1 MVNHAELNVPKH
13 RFEVL
18 DVFRGIFA
26 FFVFLFHLSPFA
38 DTPIIRNN
46 LVHHSDLFVD
56 FFFVLSGFVISY
68 NYREISTTEGAFS
81 FLKKRL
87 KRIYPLH
94 LFMLVLFL
102 IIEVAKGF
110 LANHISVNNP
120 NNASN
125 NIYSFVL
132 NILLLNSTPLLGNKD
147 VSWNI
152 VSWSISAEMI
162 AYIVFACSLLFTTKV
177 KWFRN
182 KQLLVVMTI
191 LLAAVVLLVNLTGGY
206 RILYTFDYG
215 FLRGIIGFYVGVI
228 CLNFF
233 ERSYKQ
239 VVKIHQYAFIFA
251 EFAIILLILTFI
263 YHAERIA
270 SYGLVFELLFF
281 ACIYIFSFEK
291 GLISSAFKK
300 NGLLKK
306 IGKYSYSI
314 YMTHAFM
321 ISIFNIIMIRILKF
335 PSSAYAYL
343 FVLNFILIYL
353 FSAWTYK
360 NIEMRFYAP
369 SNKKKPT
376 P

>member
-1 MVNHAELNVPKH
+1 MANQTELTMPKH

-38 DTPIIRNN
+38 DTPVLNNN

-68 NYREISTTEGAFS
+68 NYKEITSLNGVFS

-94 LFMLVLFL
+94 LFMLLLFL
-102 IIEVAKGF
+102 VVEVSKGL
-110 LANHISVNNP
+110 LASHISVNNP

-125 NIYSFVL
+125 NIYSFISNL
-132 NILLLNSTPLLGNKD
+132 LLLNSTPLLGNKD

-162 AYIVFACSLLFTTKV
+162 AYIVFAFTLWLTTTIKGAPSKRWIIPSV
-177 KWFRN
+177 ILVIAVA
-182 KQLLVVMTI
+182 LLVF
-191 LLAAVVLLVNLTGGY
+191 LTGGF

-228 CLNFF
+228 CLQVF
-233 ERSYKQ
+233 EKTYEKTKKMPRS
-239 VVKIHQYAFIFA
+239 VFILL
-251 EFAIILLILTFI
+251 EFAIILVILAFI
-263 YHAERIA
+263 YGARLTEN
-270 SYGLVFELLFF
+270 YGLIFEVLFF
-281 ACIYIFSFEK
+281 ICIYLFSFEK
-291 GLISSAFKK
+291 GVISSAFK
-300 NGLLKK
+300 GTGILKK

-314 YMTHAFM
+314 YMTHAFL
-321 ISIFNIIMIRILKF
+321 ISIFNIVFIRVLKF
-335 PSSAYAYL
+335 PDSAYSYL
-343 FVLNFILIYL
+343 FILNFIVIYF
-353 FSAWTYK
+353 FSAWTFK

-369 SNKKKPT
+369 SKKKA
-376 P
+376 